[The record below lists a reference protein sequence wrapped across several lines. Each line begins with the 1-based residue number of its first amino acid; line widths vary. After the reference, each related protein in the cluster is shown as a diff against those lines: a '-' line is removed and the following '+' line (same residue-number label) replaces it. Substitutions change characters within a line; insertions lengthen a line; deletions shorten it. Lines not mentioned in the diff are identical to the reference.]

1 MVWEIRKQGKN
12 RYKSLTKSQCEAI
25 ETDHQRYE
33 HEKAIGK
40 RTQAHRHILVEYSSS
55 NKKPIGNVQLLV
67 TILQFC
73 TLDGVLL
80 LRRITQKKI
89 VKICLH
95 LGKKSKFPTLT
106 CVTLER
112 PLRLCY

>member
-1 MVWEIRKQGKN
+1 MSIRGIGISLVNNTCLQSNYEIIYMCITSSDVDWEIRKQGKN

-40 RTQAHRHILVEYSSS
+40 RTQAHRHILVDSSSS

-73 TLDGVLL
+73 TLDG
-80 LRRITQKKI
+80 
-89 VKICLH
+89 
-95 LGKKSKFPTLT
+95 
-106 CVTLER
+106 
-112 PLRLCY
+112 

>member
-1 MVWEIRKQGKN
+1 MIFYDFFIFLDVVWEIRKQGKN

-67 TILQFC
+67 TILQLC

-80 LRRITQKKI
+80 LRKFQKK
-89 VKICLH
+89 
-95 LGKKSKFPTLT
+95 S
-106 CVTLER
+106 
-112 PLRLCY
+112 